1 VSPNPL
7 YQAGRVIYKTPP
19 NFGSSAPAVHVM
31 EKLPSVVATVF
42 LPDETGLIEAVGAYN
57 TDYIGKYTSGN
68 FG

>member
-1 VSPNPL
+1 
-7 YQAGRVIYKTPP
+7 
-19 NFGSSAPAVHVM
+19 M